1 MRSFSREELRAL
13 LEAAKA
19 KRERD
24 WLMILVT
31 FNHGLRV
38 SELLAITS
46 DNIRDGFLRIPRL
59 KGSLETVQPLIE
71 HSDPLLSER
80 QALLEYA
87 DRAILPGSP
96 VFQLSRQRVWQIMR
110 EHGKRAGIPEHKLFP
125 HALKHSIAKQ
135 LISDVGIDNTRQ
147 WLGHRSMNST
157 GEYLRVDDET
167 ASVPVLESLKN
178 LNKAHRG

>member
-1 MRSFSREELRAL
+1 VRYFSKEELRAL

-38 SELLAITS
+38 SELLAITADS
-46 DNIRDGFLRIPRL
+46 IRDGYLRIPRL

-71 HSDPLLSER
+71 HPDPLLSER
-80 QALLEYA
+80 QPLIEYA
-87 DRAILPGSP
+87 EKSILPGEP
-96 VFQLSRQRVWQIMR
+96 LFQLCRQRVWQIIR
-110 EHGKRAGIPEHKLFP
+110 EHGNQAGIPAHKLFP

-135 LISDVGIDNTRQ
+135 IIAEVGIENTRQ

-167 ASVPVLESLKN
+167 ASGPVIESLKK
-178 LNKAHRG
+178 LN

>member
-1 MRSFSREELRAL
+1 MRSFSKEELRAL
-13 LEAAKA
+13 LEAARA

-38 SELLAITS
+38 SELLAITA
-46 DNIRDGFLRIPRL
+46 DNIRDGYLRIPRL

-71 HSDPLLSER
+71 HPDPLLSER
-80 QALLEYA
+80 QPIIEYA
-87 DRAILPGSP
+87 EKSILPGEP
-96 VFQLSRQRVWQIMR
+96 LFQLTRQRVWQIIR
-110 EHGKRAGIPEHKLFP
+110 EHGKTAGIAEHKLFP

-135 LISDVGIDNTRQ
+135 LISKVGIENTRQ

-157 GEYLRVDDET
+157 GEYLRVDDES
-167 ASVPVLESLKN
+167 ASGPVIESLKK
-178 LNKAHRG
+178 LN